1 MKNINS
7 TIKELSE
14 ALDGDS
20 LLLGQGISLKYSAD
34 WSETTPC
41 SPIAVVKPKTIE
53 DLSTVLA
60 TCHANDQSIVVQGGL
75 TGLAGG
81 ATPRSNEIAIS
92 LERLVGILEI
102 DTSSMTITALA
113 GTPLEV
119 LQDAAA
125 EHNLMVPLDLG
136 ARGSCTIGG
145 NISTNAGGT
154 EVIRYG
160 MTRAMVLGLEAVL
173 ADGTVISSMNKMIK
187 NNSGYD
193 LKQLFIGTE
202 GTLGIVCNCVLQLQP
217 KLSDTQTAIVGLK
230 SYDQVVELLNLLKSD
245 LAQGLTAFELMWHDY
260 YHKILQLLPDLRN
273 PIDTTEPFYLL
284 LEYQSNDQSNGKELF
299 ESTLARYMETGLI
312 ENAAIAQNGRDA
324 EAFWNIREGVSEL
337 LQIYAIRS
345 NQDVSMPIA
354 SIGEFASELEND
366 LMLSFPNIEIFLFGH
381 IGDSNIHIIASNKSE
396 DDCAK
401 ITKLIMQ
408 KVQQYE
414 GSISAEHG
422 IGILKKAYL
431 DYSRTEAEIQLMKTL
446 KSALDPKNILN
457 PGRVF

>member
-1 MKNINS
+1 
-7 TIKELSE
+7 
-14 ALDGDS
+14 
-20 LLLGQGISLKYSAD
+20 
-34 WSETTPC
+34 
-41 SPIAVVKPKTIE
+41 
-53 DLSTVLA
+53 
-60 TCHANDQSIVVQGGL
+60 
-75 TGLAGG
+75 
-81 ATPRSNEIAIS
+81 
-92 LERLVGILEI
+92 
-102 DTSSMTITALA
+102 
-113 GTPLEV
+113 
-119 LQDAAA
+119 
-125 EHNLMVPLDLG
+125 
-136 ARGSCTIGG
+136 
-145 NISTNAGGT
+145 
-154 EVIRYG
+154 

-202 GTLGIVCNCVLQLQP
+202 GTLGIVCKCVLQLQP

-284 LEYQSNDQSNGKELF
+284 LEYRSNDQTNGKELF
-299 ESTLARYMETGLI
+299 ESTLARHMETGLI